1 MPGAGLARARRQG
14 VSDKDGRVQWGEEQ
28 AGARRGRVDIRV
40 ALGQKPH
47 ERLVSS
53 RGRREPARGAP
64 LEDRRREKGFAGF
77 LEKRFERATINSEQS
92 LAQSGGASTWA

>member
-1 MPGAGLARARRQG
+1 MCQSRARHVPAQ
-14 VSDKDGRVQWGEEQ
+14 DGRVQWGEEQ

-77 LEKRFERATINSEQS
+77 VEKRFERATINSEQS